1 MTVGSLTWLILHGI
15 GTCAYAASGA
25 FVALQARYRLTG
37 VFILGLTTSFGG
49 GVIRNTIIGV
59 PVIKLW
65 DKDTLLLVVGTLTV
79 LYLWSSRWIHQWKR
93 WGLFFD
99 SIGLASF
106 SLQGALYAGQYTGNV
121 GMTVMAALFTGI
133 GGGVIRD
140 LLAGRK
146 PIALLEEVHA
156 ILTVVV
162 GLAMWVG
169 RDLKNH
175 NVLLLG
181 LFTFVVVVR
190 MYVIGRKSQTLGERY
205 NKSSQ

>member
-1 MTVGSLTWLILHGI
+1 MSWLILHGI

-25 FVALQARYRLTG
+25 FVALQARYRVIG

-65 DKDTLLLVVGTLTV
+65 DRETLLLVLGTLT
-79 LYLWSSRWIHQWKR
+79 LLFLLSTKWIHHWKK
-93 WGLFFD
+93 WGFFFD

-106 SLQGALYAGQYTGNV
+106 ALQGALYAKDVSGNL

-146 PIALLEEVHA
+146 PIALQEEVHA
-156 ILTVVV
+156 ILALLV
-162 GLAMWVG
+162 GLAVWISGDMYT
-169 RDLKNH
+169 H
-175 NVLLLG
+175 PMPLLL
-181 LFTFVVVVR
+181 LISTTVAARMLSIRYKHSSKHKEFTP
-190 MYVIGRKSQTLGERY
+190 
-205 NKSSQ
+205 

>member
-1 MTVGSLTWLILHGI
+1 MESLGWLVLHGI

-25 FVALQARYRLTG
+25 FVALQAKYRMIG

-49 GVIRNTIIGV
+49 GVIRNTVIGV
-59 PVIKLW
+59 PVTKLW
-65 DKDTLLLVVGTLTV
+65 DRETLLLVVGTLAI
-79 LYLWSSRWIHQWKR
+79 LYILSTKWIHHWKK

-106 SLQGALYAGQYTGNV
+106 SLQGALYARQFGDNL

-146 PIALLEEVHA
+146 PIALREEIHA
-156 ILTVVV
+156 ILAVLVGVAVAIGGRGFLEPIPLLSTISIVV
-162 GLAMWVG
+162 A
-169 RDLKNH
+169 
-175 NVLLLG
+175 
-181 LFTFVVVVR
+181 VR
-190 MYVIGRKSQTLGERY
+190 MFAVRY
-205 NKSSQ
+205 KDKVWDKLMLRR